1 MTSYKEN
8 QVNEMIYLFNAIQE
22 LPKFPNSETDRLAR
36 DLQRDTKTVGPES
49 VDSIVSLLETNR
61 DRQKIMNESSAKE
74 FMSNL
79 IGAIGQNNMN
89 FIDAERGNASEI
101 MGAIDFAKNQNG
113 YMEAFRKKTL
123 YEIYRKRLESFV
135 FSQQYV

>member
-1 MTSYKEN
+1 
-8 QVNEMIYLFNAIQE
+8 
-22 LPKFPNSETDRLAR
+22 
-36 DLQRDTKTVGPES
+36 
-49 VDSIVSLLETNR
+49 
-61 DRQKIMNESSAKE
+61 MNESNAKD

-79 IGAIGQNNMN
+79 IGAIGENNMN
-89 FIDAERGNASEI
+89 FRDAERSNASEI
-101 MGAIDFAKNQNG
+101 IDAIDFAKNQNG